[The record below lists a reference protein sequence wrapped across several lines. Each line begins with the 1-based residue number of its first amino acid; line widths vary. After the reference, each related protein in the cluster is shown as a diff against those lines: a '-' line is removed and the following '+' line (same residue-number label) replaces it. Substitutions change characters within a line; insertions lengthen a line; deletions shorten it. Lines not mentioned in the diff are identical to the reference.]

1 MFADNE
7 MGPAVTG
14 RLLVTETEAAHVL
27 HVSISTFR
35 RDVLGKGY
43 IKPVDLPGGTRRN
56 LYKLETLERLVNE
69 AEERSLAADKA

>member
-1 MFADNE
+1 MFADDE
-7 MGPAVTG
+7 MGPVVSG

-43 IKPVDLPGGTRRN
+43 ITPVDLPGGTRRN
-56 LYKLETLERLVNE
+56 LYRLETLQRIVDE
-69 AEERSLAADKA
+69 AEDRARAAH

>member
-1 MFADNE
+1 MFADDE
-7 MGPAVTG
+7 MGPVVTG

-43 IKPVDLPGGTRRN
+43 IRPVSFPGGARRN
-56 LYKLETLERLVNE
+56 LYRLETIQQLVDE
-69 AEERSLAADKA
+69 AEEQATADDA